1 MLSLTW
7 NSQHILI
14 DFIEAMEEAVQTGE
28 ELSKQLQAA
37 KSEAAVNKEE
47 ARGIRKRLAGC
58 HFHYKELQQHY
69 DEVLKQNAEFEKDLI
84 KAEKYEALHNA
95 QADSWVDSMDSVREK
110 RRIAEE
116 KAKNLLNENKQ
127 LKQLCEQL
135 QADMGLAPPTEA

>member
-1 MLSLTW
+1 MTLCMSIANSKKVNETNEFGLNGMISLTW

-110 RRIAEE
+110 RTIQKERV
-116 KAKNLLNENKQ
+116 
-127 LKQLCEQL
+127 
-135 QADMGLAPPTEA
+135 